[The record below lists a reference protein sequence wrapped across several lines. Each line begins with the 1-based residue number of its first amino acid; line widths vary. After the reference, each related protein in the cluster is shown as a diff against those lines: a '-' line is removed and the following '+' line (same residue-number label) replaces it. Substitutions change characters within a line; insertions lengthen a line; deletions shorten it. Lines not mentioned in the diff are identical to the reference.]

1 MTIAVS
7 TTLQAIAYK
16 TGMADSP
23 VTSGVYTFLCAAPR
37 FTPAAGAYG
46 PAQTVTISTST
57 SGASINYTTNG
68 TIADFDSRHVY
79 SGPVSIAATATLQAI
94 AYATGMLNSPVT
106 SGVYTINGAC
116 ATPTFNPAAGTFT
129 TSTSVTI
136 STSTGGATISLYH
149 QRHHAELDR
158 RHGVQQRGEHH
169 RHLHAAGHR
178 L

>member
-1 MTIAVS
+1 MN

-23 VTSGVYTFLCAAPR
+23 VTSGAYTFLCAAPS

-46 PAQTVTISTST
+46 PAQSVTISTTT
-57 SGASINYTTNG
+57 SGASIRYTTNG
-68 TIADFDSRHVY
+68 TTPSSTAGTLY
-79 SGPVSIAATATLQAI
+79 SSPVSIAATATLQAI

-136 STSTGGATISLYH
+136 STSTGGATIRYTTNGTTPSSTVGTVYSSP
-149 QRHHAELDR
+149 
-158 RHGVQQRGEHH
+158 VSHH
-169 RHLHAAGHR
+169 RDLDAAGYR